1 MVRSQTEEIQKDTKP
16 CTQKIPEGKGMLD
29 FLLEEHGCFQTRY
42 TIREVGK
49 VNRTL
54 SKLMAVNVDNSEF

>member
-1 MVRSQTEEIQKDTKP
+1 
-16 CTQKIPEGKGMLD
+16 MLD